1 MSNYIRYFRLGKSDV
16 LIILLIF
23 IGYLPFAVFGTKYS
37 RMDQVKFLKDS
48 LQKIWKD
55 MVCLNRF
62 SSTNFTLS
70 ILEYF
75 VSFVIFIVHLTNICS
90 ITAFTKVTEFFCLL
104 STLNKKTE
112 IFVSC
117 HSLTN
122 ILTFKW
128 GQFSRTFKLCKTLDL
143 KTIDGCCDLFSYHFM
158 SHWGQLASCDR
169 YQRFHCKFSLSGS
182 IFISPYTICSKYCVN
197 RLHAQHFL

>member
-16 LIILLIF
+16 LIILLIC

-37 RMDQVKFLKDS
+37 RMDQVKFVKDS

-90 ITAFTKVTEFFCLL
+90 ITAFTKVTGFFLP
-104 STLNKKTE
+104 
-112 IFVSC
+112 
-117 HSLTN
+117 
-122 ILTFKW
+122 
-128 GQFSRTFKLCKTLDL
+128 
-143 KTIDGCCDLFSYHFM
+143 
-158 SHWGQLASCDR
+158 
-169 YQRFHCKFSLSGS
+169 
-182 IFISPYTICSKYCVN
+182 FINT
-197 RLHAQHFL
+197 